1 MIKRILIEKL
11 FSRFNYDISIN
22 QGITIITG
30 PNGFGKSTILR
41 IVNAISNGNI
51 SYFRRLDFY
60 TITVEFDKADK
71 ISIKKRNQQLYIDKY
86 LVPDVSEK
94 RLEYL
99 EYRTR
104 NPYIVKTSNGYYDR
118 RSGESFTEDEY
129 YFNVLFD
136 DNEYYINTLL
146 GRQDRETLSKIKNKL
161 EHIRELCGDVRYI
174 SDQRLIR
181 TQARRDEVQVIDVI
195 GELPTKLTDEI
206 SKVVGKYSEVSNKLD
221 SSYPKRLFSAKDGLK
236 GQEEY
241 SIRLEEANR
250 KFEKLNEYN
259 LVDISLIDEKVFDQS
274 YSTALK
280 IYFDDFAQKY
290 KVFEDLISKLD
301 LFTKIINSRLT
312 FKRIRITR
320 KNGFEIVDA
329 DNPDKV
335 LELSQLSS
343 GEKQEIVLFYDL
355 IFGTKENLLLLIDE
369 PEISLHIMWQKQ
381 FLNDLMEVSKKNQL
395 QVIVATHSPQIISNH
410 MDIQIDLG
418 GLYNAELDKR

>member
-41 IVNAISNGNI
+41 IVNAISKGNI
-51 SYFRRLDFY
+51 NFFRKLDFY
-60 TITVEFDKADK
+60 NITIEFDKSEK
-71 ISIKKRNQQLYIDKY
+71 LTIKKRDKQLYVDKY
-86 LVPDVSEK
+86 LFPEVSERHFEYLQYRSRPPYFVK
-94 RLEYL
+94 TPNGYLNRRTGENLTEDEFFYSLLFDDSEYL
-99 EYRTR
+99 EA
-104 NPYIVKTSNGYYDR
+104 
-118 RSGESFTEDEY
+118 F
-129 YFNVLFD
+129 
-136 DNEYYINTLL
+136 L
-146 GRQDRETLSKIKNKL
+146 GRQSRETLQKIKSKL
-161 EHIRELCGDVRYI
+161 DRVKELCGDVRFI
-174 SDQRLIR
+174 SDQRLIK
-181 TQARRDEVQVIDVI
+181 TQARRDEVMVVDVI
-195 GELPTKLTDEI
+195 GELPEKLIEEI
-206 SKVVGKYSEVSNKLD
+206 SRVVGKYSEVSNALD

-241 SIRLEEANR
+241 SVRLEEANK

-259 LVDISLIDEKVFDQS
+259 LVDMSLIDEKIFNPN

-290 KVFEDLISKLD
+290 KVFEDLISKLE

-320 KNGFEIVDA
+320 TNGFEVVDTE
-329 DNPDKV
+329 NPSKV

-418 GLYNAELDKR
+418 GLYNEELNKR